1 MEDKDFVFGIHST
14 IEAINAGKEIDRIL
28 ISKGL
33 QGEHYQDLM
42 KLVRLYNI
50 PFQQVPVERID
61 RVTRKNHQ
69 GVLAFISPIAYQPI
83 TEIIPML
90 YEQGKNPLILL
101 LDRITDVRNFGAI
114 ARSAEVAGVDAILIP
129 EKGAAQINA
138 DAMKTSSG
146 A

>member
-33 QGEHYQDLM
+33 QGEHYQELM
-42 KLVRLYNI
+42 KLVRLYSI

-69 GVLAFISPIAYQPI
+69 
-83 TEIIPML
+83 
-90 YEQGKNPLILL
+90 
-101 LDRITDVRNFGAI
+101 
-114 ARSAEVAGVDAILIP
+114 
-129 EKGAAQINA
+129 
-138 DAMKTSSG
+138 
-146 A
+146 